1 MRLSILSLVAVTLT
15 ACGAQAQVRLQ
26 QYNASTLP
34 DNSAVYALP
43 ETHLYAEVTYRKVV
57 RTPGELALYAERYLG
72 VSSAILQPST
82 TYELVE
88 VRLGSYGLP
97 SDSLKYA
104 VEFRRNSSA
113 ANVTLTEDGRLV
125 AVNVSSLPE
134 LPGLPKEQTLKSSH
148 TRDFGDLKSLP
159 AEYIRATTTS
169 KKAEI
174 AAQEIYRLRDSRTAV
189 LSGETDQPFADGQ
202 ALRIAVQGLDEAERS
217 ITERF
222 MGQSDTTTFVRV
234 VRPLSIEE
242 GQQVAIRFSER
253 DGLLEADDLRGEP
266 IYLDIRV
273 TERAQPLSEKDQRK
287 KEKQLQKG
295 VVYTVPGTIDAQ
307 LTYRGS
313 RLTDGTFAVAQYGMQ
328 EALAGGLFTDK
339 KMETMVR
346 LDPATGAIL
355 KVDSKPRQ

>member
-1 MRLSILSLVAVTLT
+1 MRLSILSFVAVTLT

-43 ETHLYAEVTYRKVV
+43 ETHLYAEVTYRKVA

-72 VSSAILQPST
+72 VSSAILSPST
-82 TYELVE
+82 TYVLVG

-104 VEFRRNSSA
+104 VEFKRNSSA

-134 LPGLPKEQTLKSSH
+134 LPALPTDQTRESSH
-148 TRDFGDLKSLP
+148 RRDFGDLKSLP
-159 AEYIRATTTS
+159 AEYIRATTMS

-174 AAQEIYRLRDSRTAV
+174 AAQEIYRLRDSRSAV
-189 LSGETDQPFADGQ
+189 LAGETDQPFADGQ
-202 ALRIAVQGLDEAERS
+202 ALRIAVQGLEEAERS

-242 GQQVAIRFSER
+242 GQQVAIRFSES

-287 KEKQLQKG
+287 KAKQLQRG
-295 VVYTVPGTIDAQ
+295 VVFIVPGTIDAR

-328 EALAGGLFTDK
+328 EALEGGLFTDK
-339 KMETMVR
+339 RMETSVR
-346 LDPATGAIL
+346 LDPSTGAIL